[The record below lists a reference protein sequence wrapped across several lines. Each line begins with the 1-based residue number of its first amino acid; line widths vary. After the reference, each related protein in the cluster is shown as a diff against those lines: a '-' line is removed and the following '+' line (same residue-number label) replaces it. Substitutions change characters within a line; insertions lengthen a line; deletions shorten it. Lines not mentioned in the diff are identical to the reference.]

1 MASEQPDKKFSLFHK
16 LIASYAAIS
25 LFTLTAL
32 VVSFT
37 GLYSLNLIARDI
49 VAHDFVLI
57 NSVNSLR
64 ESILAQQSYA
74 AKFEILK
81 GPEFHEL
88 YLQRESEFLATLQK
102 LQKISNDRSLNE
114 IALAYQ
120 DFRVTSRQLF
130 QGVSTDTPALKSTAE
145 RVTAAIE
152 KTLDGRQ
159 KLLNEKLEAAAQR
172 ERLTVRWTLLLS
184 LTGFLLAVCVAA
196 LLIYN
201 IATAVRK
208 LKRATHRIAE
218 GDFDFDPGIPPGD
231 EVGDLADDFTRMA
244 RRLKEMEQISL
255 DASPLTRLP
264 GNIAIEQVLERKL
277 GEGSPF
283 AVCYADLDNFKAYN
297 DRYGYIQASELIR
310 KTGEIIY
317 ETIASVKNRDDFVGH
332 IGGDDFMMVVSP
344 EQAVEFCE
352 AIIKEF
358 SRVIPEFYS
367 PEDRAKGAIE
377 GVDRYGVRR
386 RFPIMTISIA
396 IVICQKGTYD
406 SAVSIG
412 KAAAEMKDHLKVKDG
427 SNYSINRRLQPR

>member
-1 MASEQPDKKFSLFHK
+1 MPSKQPDKKFSLFHK

-32 VVSFT
+32 VVSFA
-37 GLYSLNLIARDI
+37 GLYSLNSITRNI
-49 VAHDFVLI
+49 VTHDFVLI

-74 AKFEILK
+74 AKFVILK
-81 GPEFHEL
+81 GPEFHDL
-88 YLQRESEFLATLQK
+88 YLQREAEFLATLQK
-102 LQKISNDRSLNE
+102 VQKISNDQSLDE
-114 IALAYQ
+114 IAHAYQ
-120 DFRVTSRQLF
+120 DFRSTSRQLF
-130 QGVSTDTPALKSTAE
+130 QGVSTGTPALKSTAE
-145 RVTAAIE
+145 KVTAAIK

-159 KLLNEKLEAAAQR
+159 KLLDEKLEAAAQR
-172 ERLTVRWTLLLS
+172 ERSTVRWTLLLS

-218 GDFDFDPGIPPGD
+218 GDFDFDPGIPRGD
-231 EVGDLADDFTRMA
+231 EVGDLAEDFTSMA
-244 RRLKEMEQISL
+244 RRLKELEQISL

-264 GNIAIEQVLERKL
+264 GNIAIEQVIEREL
-277 GEGSPF
+277 ADGHPF

-297 DRYGYIQASELIR
+297 DRYGYIQASELIK

-317 ETIASVKNRDDFVGH
+317 EMVASVNRRDDFVGH
-332 IGGDDFMMVVSP
+332 IGGDDFIMVVNP
-344 EQAVEFCE
+344 EQAAELCE
-352 AIIKEF
+352 AVIKEF
-358 SRVIPEFYS
+358 GRVIPEFYS
-367 PEDRAKGAIE
+367 PEDRANGAIE

-396 IVICQKGTYD
+396 IIICQKGTYD
-406 SAVSIG
+406 SAVSIAR
-412 KAAAEMKDHLKVKDG
+412 AAAEMKNNLKGKDG
-427 SNYSINRRLQPR
+427 SNYSINRRLLPR

>member
-1 MASEQPDKKFSLFHK
+1 MESKQPGKKFSLFHK

-57 NSVNSLR
+57 NSVDSLR

-74 AKFEILK
+74 AKFVILK
-81 GPEFHEL
+81 GPEFQEL
-88 YLQRESEFLATLQK
+88 YLQREAEFLATLQK
-102 LQKISNDRSLNE
+102 LHKISNDQSLNE

-120 DFRVTSRQLF
+120 DFRATSRQLF
-130 QGVSTDTPALKSTAE
+130 QGVPIGTQALKSTAE
-145 RVTAAIE
+145 GVTSAIK

-159 KLLNEKLEAAAQR
+159 KLLNEKLESAAQR
-172 ERLTVRWTLLLS
+172 ERSTVRWTLLLS

-218 GDFDFDPGIPPGD
+218 GDFDFDPGIPRGD
-231 EVGDLADDFTRMA
+231 EVGELADDFTRMA
-244 RRLKEMEQISL
+244 RRLKDLEQISL

-264 GNIAIEQVLERKL
+264 GNIAIEQVLKRKL
-277 GEGSPF
+277 SEGSPF

-297 DRYGYIQASELIR
+297 DRYGYIQASELIK

-344 EQAVEFCE
+344 EQAVEHCE

-367 PEDRAKGAIE
+367 PEDRDKGAIE

-396 IVICQKGTYD
+396 IVICQQGTYD

-412 KAAAEMKDHLKVKDG
+412 RAAAEMKDNLKVKDG
-427 SNYSINRRLQPR
+427 SNYSINRRILPR